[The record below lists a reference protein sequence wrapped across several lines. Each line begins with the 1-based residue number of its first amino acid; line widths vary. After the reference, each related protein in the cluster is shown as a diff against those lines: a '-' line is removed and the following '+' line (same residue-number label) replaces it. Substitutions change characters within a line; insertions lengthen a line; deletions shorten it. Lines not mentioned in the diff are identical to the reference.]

1 MEQVGEWYTVDGG
14 TDTSPNTTTTDTT
27 TTTTTTTNDYCL
39 LQPNITCHY
48 RDKPSII
55 PCTTSPPIV
64 KVSCRV
70 DRSFFYECIW
80 HGVDSFKCSFLAEWI
95 YSTQNMFECVVIP
108 MLYHYNRQRYLITGL
123 RQKITT

>member
-1 MEQVGEWYTVDGG
+1 MEQLGEWYTVED
-14 TDTSPNTTTTDTT
+14 TDTSPNTTTTDT

-70 DRSFFYECIW
+70 DRSFFTNVW
-80 HGVDSFKCSFLAEWI
+80 HGVGFF
-95 YSTQNMFECVVIP
+95 
-108 MLYHYNRQRYLITGL
+108 
-123 RQKITT
+123 